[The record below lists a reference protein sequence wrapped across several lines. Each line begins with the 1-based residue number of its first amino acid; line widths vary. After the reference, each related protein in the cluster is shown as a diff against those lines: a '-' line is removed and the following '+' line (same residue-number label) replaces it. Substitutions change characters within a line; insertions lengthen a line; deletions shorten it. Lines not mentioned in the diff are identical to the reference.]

1 MARSPVLSAPLRG
14 ATLGSVSA
22 VWVPFGKKAAAK
34 YKPGYKEKTTSS
46 RLSAVVVDGG
56 KPDDKLKDAGKMV
69 GIVNFMQNG
78 KKNGSKDM
86 V

>member
-1 MARSPVLSAPLRG
+1 MWNNVLGPEFSPEETYKLIEKKY
-14 ATLGSVSA
+14 
-22 VWVPFGKKAAAK
+22 GKKAAAK
-34 YKPGYKEKTTSS
+34 YKPGSKGLSS